1 MQKLRFAPSPTG
13 QLHLGSARTAIFN
26 WLYARHTGGK
36 FVLRIEDTDLS
47 RSQDEYTASILTDMK
62 WMGMDYDEFYKQS
75 ERFDIYKSYIDKLVA
90 EGKAYYCS
98 CTRDDL
104 IKRNQA
110 RGIFDEVTKYDGHCR
125 DKNVQPGPGTVVRV
139 NIGSERDIIFK
150 DVVKGRI
157 AINTKELDD
166 FVLWKSDG
174 SPTYNFAVV
183 IDDSL
188 MGITT
193 ILRGEDHI
201 SNTAKQII
209 LYEYLGFSIP
219 TFGHLPMVFDTD
231 RTPLSKRKGS
241 TNIEYYRKQGI
252 LPEALLNYIAR
263 LGWSHGNDEIFMLED
278 LIQVFDITHLNKSNA
293 VYDEKKMVWVNS
305 KHMKLEPLEKIL
317 SAFAAYLEDT
327 NQPNVG
333 RMQDDAWLREAVDL
347 LRTRSDT
354 LADLYRDMQPY
365 ALDEYEL
372 DEKAKEVLPTLRT
385 EANDKAYTEAKE
397 AIIKAKAYDSELE
410 QTLRQIAE
418 KHQVA
423 FKDLIQRIRIQLTGK
438 TVSPD
443 ILSVMKLLSPVLSKR
458 LEKEW

>member
-13 QLHLGSARTAIFN
+13 KLHLGSARTAIFN
-26 WLYARHTGGK
+26 WLYARHTGGQ

-47 RSQDEYTASILTDMK
+47 RSQEEYTASIITDMQ
-62 WMGMDYDEFYKQS
+62 WMGMNYDEFYKQS
-75 ERFDIYKSYIDKLVA
+75 ERFDIYKSYIDKLIA
-90 EGKAYYCS
+90 EGKAYYCN

-104 IKRNQA
+104 VKRNQA
-110 RGIFDEVTKYDGHCR
+110 RGIYDEVTKYDGHCR
-125 DKNVQPGPGTVVRV
+125 EKHIQPGEGTVVRV
-139 NIGSERDIIFK
+139 NIGPERDIIFK

-209 LYEYLGFSIP
+209 LYEYLGFPIP

-241 TNIEYYRKQGI
+241 TNIEYYRKMGI

-278 LIQVFDITHLNKSNA
+278 LIRVFDITHLNRSNA
-293 VYDEKKMVWVNS
+293 VYDEKKMIWVNS
-305 KHMKLEPLEKIL
+305 KHMKLEPLPKIVQ
-317 SAFAAYLEDT
+317 AFHVYLNDT
-327 NQPNVG
+327 QQPLLG
-333 RMQDDAWLREAVDL
+333 RMQNESWLIEAIDL

-354 LADLYRDMQPY
+354 LADLYRDMIPY
-365 ALDEYEL
+365 ATDEYQL
-372 DEKAKEVLPTLRT
+372 D
-385 EANDKAYTEAKE
+385 DKARETLASLDTPSLHE
-397 AIIKAKAYDSELE
+397 AYDRAAQAILAATTYDQSLEAEL
-410 QTLRQIAE
+410 RSIAE
-418 KHQVA
+418 THNVA

-443 ILSVMKLLSPVLSKR
+443 ILSVMKLLSSVLEKR
-458 LEKEW
+458 LRASL